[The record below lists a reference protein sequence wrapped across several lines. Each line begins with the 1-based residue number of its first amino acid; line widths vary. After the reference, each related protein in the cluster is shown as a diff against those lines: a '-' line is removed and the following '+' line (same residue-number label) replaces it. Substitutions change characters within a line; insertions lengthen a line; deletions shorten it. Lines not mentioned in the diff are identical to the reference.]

1 MKANTVLILS
11 HHHPILIEELEAL
24 KYNVCIDLQPNWQNP
39 SFSFESIIG
48 IVTSNTC
55 FLPKEKIELF
65 PNLKF
70 IGRLGSGMEII
81 DTKFAHQQ
89 GIICFGSPEGN
100 ANAVAE
106 HALGLLIGV
115 LRNIRKSNDELIQ
128 GRFLRKE
135 NMGRELQDCKVGIL
149 GFGSNGQQFAQ
160 HLLHFGAQVYA
171 HDCEEKSFIPHE
183 NLHFST
189 AISDLV
195 NNCDVLS
202 FHLPID
208 NAAKEKSNQV
218 LNDMKQPFILIN
230 CARGKLMDVD
240 LLFEMLVNRK
250 IIAAGIDVWEE
261 EPLDLLPKK
270 KFEKVKQILSMP
282 QVIAT
287 AHIAGY
293 SHQATYKMSKVI
305 ADKIKTLKF

>member
-11 HHHPILIEELEAL
+11 HHHPILIEELESL
-24 KYNVCIDLQPNWQNP
+24 KYDVCIDLKPNWQNP
-39 SFSFESIIG
+39 SFNFESIFG

-81 DTKFAHQQ
+81 DTTYAQQ
-89 GIICFGSPEGN
+89 KGIICFGSPEGN

-115 LRNIRKSNDELIQ
+115 LRNIKKSNDELIQ
-128 GRFLRKE
+128 GKFLRKE
-135 NMGRELQDCKVGIL
+135 NMGRELHDCKVGIL
-149 GFGSNGQQFAQ
+149 GFGNNGQQFAQ
-160 HLLHFGAQVYA
+160 HLLHFGVQVYA
-171 HDCEEKSFIPHE
+171 HDCEEKSFIAHE

-189 AISDLV
+189 NISELI
-195 NNCDVLS
+195 NQCDVLS
-202 FHLPID
+202 LHLPID
-208 NAAKEKSNQV
+208 NKAKEKVHQV
-218 LNDMKQPFILIN
+218 LNQMKQPFILIN
-230 CARGKLMDVD
+230 CARGKLIETD
-240 LLFEMLVNRK
+240 LLFEMLVNEK
-250 IIAAGIDVWEE
+250 ITGAGIDVWEE

-270 KFEKVKQILSMP
+270 KFEKINQILAMP

-293 SHQATYKMSKVI
+293 AHQATYKMSKVI
-305 ADKIKTLKF
+305 AEKIKALKF